1 VTHRDKN
8 HQKRVV
14 VTGMGAITPVG
25 NSVDETWEAL
35 KAGRS
40 GASRIFSIDASEYP
54 CQIACELKD
63 FNPEDYV
70 PRKKI
75 RNMAMSSIFAVAA
88 ATEALEDSALDLEQ
102 IDKDEVAV
110 IIGTAGGHSVEEVEI
125 ATRHIVSTGA
135 GRLSPFQILKPWP
148 NMPSFFIAEKY
159 KFRGLNS
166 TVATA
171 CAAATQAIGDAVK
184 LIRHGEANVAVTGG
198 TERMVAEVALAG
210 FTAMRA
216 LPTSFNDEPE
226 RAMRPFDADR
236 EGFLPAAGSGIL
248 VLESLE
254 HALSRGANIY
264 GEVLGTGVSN
274 DAFHMIIPD
283 PDGGGAALAIKRAL
297 ADAQVS
303 IDDVGYINA
312 HGTSTPVGDLSETKA
327 IKSVFGERAYDIPV
341 NSTKSMVG
349 HMMGATGAIEAMVCL
364 LTIRDGIIHPTL
376 NYETPDPECDL
387 DYVPNVAR
395 EADVKFALSNSFG
408 LGGQNA
414 CLLLGGY
421 EG

>member
-1 VTHRDKN
+1 
-8 HQKRVV
+8 
-14 VTGMGAITPVG
+14 MGAITAAG

-40 GASRIFSIDASEYP
+40 GATRIFSLDVSDYP
-54 CQIACELKD
+54 CQIAGELKD

-75 RNMAMSSIFAVAA
+75 RNMAMSSIYAVAA
-88 ATEALEDSALDLEQ
+88 AGQALEDSGLDLGL
-102 IDKDEVAV
+102 IDRDQVAV
-110 IIGTAGGHSVEEVEI
+110 IIGTAGGHGVEEVEI
-125 ATRHIVSTGA
+125 ATRRLLSKGS

-148 NMPSFFIAEKY
+148 NMPSFFVAEKY
-159 KFRGLNS
+159 KFRGINS
-166 TVATA
+166 TVSTA
-171 CAAATQAIGDAVK
+171 CAAATQAIGDATK
-184 LIRHGEANVAVTGG
+184 LIRYGEADVVVAGG
-198 TERMVAEVALAG
+198 TERMVAEVAMAG

-216 LPTSFNDEPE
+216 LATNYNDEPE

-236 EGFLPAAGSGIL
+236 EGFIPSAGSGIL
-248 VLESLE
+248 VMESLD
-254 HALSRGANIY
+254 HALSRGAKIH

-283 PDGGGAALAIKRAL
+283 PDGGGAALAIKRTL
-297 ADAQVS
+297 EDAQV
-303 IDDVGYINA
+303 DVEDVGYINA

-327 IKSVFGERAYDIPV
+327 IKAVFGERAYDIPV
-341 NSTKSMVG
+341 NSTKSMIG

-364 LTIRDGIIHPTL
+364 LTIRDGIIHPTI

-395 EADVKFALSNSFG
+395 EARVDYALSNSFG

-414 CLLLGGY
+414 CLLLGRY